1 MGSSYGESWA
11 MSNGRSQLSNRSV
24 GDLGTLIVAALNEL
38 ASRPD
43 RSAFEELLRAS
54 DEVGQCLGRSA
65 RTLAESGSWSQ
76 VADVAGTTKQAAW
89 SRWRQI

>member
-1 MGSSYGESWA
+1 MTQSREPVSA
-11 MSNGRSQLSNRSV
+11 QSV
-24 GDLGTLIVAALNEL
+24 DQITDLVVRALREL

-43 RSAFEELLRAS
+43 SRAFEALLQVS
-54 DEVGQCLGRSA
+54 EEVGQCLGLSA

-89 SRWRQI
+89 SRWRQR

>member
-1 MGSSYGESWA
+1 MKQ
-11 MSNGRSQLSNRSV
+11 GREQLSTQPV
-24 GDLGTLIVAALNEL
+24 DQIGDHVVRALREL

-43 RSAFEELLRAS
+43 RQAFEALLRVS
-54 DEVGQCLGRSA
+54 DEVGQCLGLSA

-89 SRWRQI
+89 SRWRLQ

>member
-1 MGSSYGESWA
+1 MTSGGES
-11 MSNGRSQLSNRSV
+11 LSKESIEQI
-24 GDLGTLIVAALNEL
+24 GDLVVSSLREL

-43 RSAFEELLRAS
+43 RGAFEELLRAS
-54 DEVGQCLGRSA
+54 DELGRCLGLSA

-89 SRWRQI
+89 SRWRQP

>member
-1 MGSSYGESWA
+1 MTDGREQL
-11 MSNGRSQLSNRSV
+11 RSQSV
-24 GDLGTLIVAALNEL
+24 DQLGDLVVRALHEL
-38 ASRPD
+38 ADRPD
-43 RSAFEELLRAS
+43 RLAFEQLLRAS

-89 SRWRQI
+89 SRWRQE

>member
-1 MGSSYGESWA
+1 MTQHREPVSA
-11 MSNGRSQLSNRSV
+11 LSV
-24 GDLGTLIVAALNEL
+24 EQIGDLAVRALREL

-43 RSAFEELLRAS
+43 PQAFEALLHVS
-54 DEVGQCLGRSA
+54 EEIGQCLGLSA

-89 SRWRQI
+89 SRWRQP

>member
-1 MGSSYGESWA
+1 MTD
-11 MSNGRSQLSNRSV
+11 GREQLSTQSV
-24 GDLGTLIVAALNEL
+24 DQIGDLVVTALREL
-38 ASRPD
+38 AGRPD
-43 RSAFEELLRAS
+43 RQAFEELLRVS

-89 SRWRQI
+89 SRWRQP

>member
-1 MGSSYGESWA
+1 MTQRREPVSA
-11 MSNGRSQLSNRSV
+11 QSV
-24 GDLGTLIVAALNEL
+24 DQIGDLVVRALRDL

-43 RSAFEELLRAS
+43 TRAFEELLRVS
-54 DEVGQCLGRSA
+54 DEVGQCLGLSA

-89 SRWRQI
+89 SRWRQP

>member
-1 MGSSYGESWA
+1 MKQ
-11 MSNGRSQLSNRSV
+11 GREQ
-24 GDLGTLIVAALNEL
+24 LGTQPVDQIGDHVVRALREL

-43 RSAFEELLRAS
+43 RQAFEALLRVS
-54 DEVGQCLGRSA
+54 DEVGQCLGLSA

-89 SRWRQI
+89 SRWRQP

>member
-1 MGSSYGESWA
+1 MTQSREPVSA
-11 MSNGRSQLSNRSV
+11 QSV
-24 GDLGTLIVAALNEL
+24 DQIADLVVRALREL

-43 RSAFEELLRAS
+43 PRAFEALLQVS
-54 DEVGQCLGRSA
+54 EETGHCLGLSA

-89 SRWRQI
+89 SRWRQP

>member
-1 MGSSYGESWA
+1 MKQ
-11 MSNGRSQLSNRSV
+11 GREQ
-24 GDLGTLIVAALNEL
+24 LGTQSVDQIGDHVVRALREL

-43 RSAFEELLRAS
+43 RQAFEALLRVS
-54 DEVGQCLGRSA
+54 DEVGQCLGLSA

-89 SRWRQI
+89 SRWRQP

>member
-1 MGSSYGESWA
+1 MTQGSE
-11 MSNGRSQLSNRSV
+11 QLSAQSV
-24 GDLGTLIVAALNEL
+24 AQIGDLVVRALQDL

-43 RSAFEELLRAS
+43 RRAFEELLRVS
-54 DEVGQCLGRSA
+54 DEVGQCLGLSA

-89 SRWRQI
+89 SRWRQQ